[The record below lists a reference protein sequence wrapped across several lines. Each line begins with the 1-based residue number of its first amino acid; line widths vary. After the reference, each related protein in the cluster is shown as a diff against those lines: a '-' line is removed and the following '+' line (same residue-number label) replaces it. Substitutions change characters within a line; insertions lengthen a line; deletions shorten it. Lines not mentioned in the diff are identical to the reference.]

1 MGVVVRAIS
10 LRSILVRRLGHAG
23 SIVQNKN
30 GEQAMARHS
39 EHDTTKIF
47 AAAEAF
53 RTNCLLNAGSLIFEG
68 ESVWRPETL
77 DHFHKAFVATPD
89 EGDRSFMEKFKDQ
102 IGQSGKEVIR
112 LAAEIL
118 CVYFLF
124 PSSVGGTRK
133 RQVVN
138 EVLGWGDENL
148 PESHPVS
155 AAFSNGIGS
164 GGQGY
169 NTRRPFEIAFLI
181 DFVIAWKKLPAEQ
194 QAEVAADPWRFKEFV
209 DKIEDA
215 ESKQLRHM
223 LLYLLFPDYFERI
236 ASSNHKRRIIK
247 AFSGLV
253 SSQPEDEDQAILAIR
268 GELEGL
274 LPNRKLDFYWPPLRE
289 AWYDDSEG
297 TSEWAPLEVVQHKK
311 QLVLFGPPGTGKTYR
326 AKRLAERVI
335 RSAALSQMGP
345 ARYFQSQ
352 AVIAA
357 AIEDNVHR
365 LQLHPAYSYEDF
377 IRALHISSSGGTE
390 YRAGYLPRL
399 IEDIEKKPRGE
410 RLPHVLIL
418 DEMNRTDLSRMLG
431 ECFSLLEDR
440 NQTIELPARDG
451 DGVAMKLRIPDDLF
465 VIGTM
470 NLIDQSI
477 EQIDFAL
484 RRRFLWLLCPFDAEA
499 LVGAAEAKWRD
510 LETGLDW
517 DRIEPDFQKLSA
529 AAAALNKEIHDS
541 PLLGAQYEIGHTY
554 LLDVVVFLRN
564 FLGPRPARKQNY
576 LWNKKGEALEP
587 VVQVWGLSL
596 RPLLEQYLAGLDAAA
611 RNAELDRLAKVLLK
625 STVLE

>member
-1 MGVVVRAIS
+1 
-10 LRSILVRRLGHAG
+10 
-23 SIVQNKN
+23 
-30 GEQAMARHS
+30 MARLT
-39 EHDTTKIF
+39 EHDPTKIF
-47 AAAEAF
+47 EVAEAF
-53 RTNCLLNAGSLIFEG
+53 RAECLLSNYSLVFGE

-77 DHFHKAFVATPD
+77 DRFYKAFVATPD
-89 EGDRSFMEKFKDQ
+89 EGDRSFMDKFKDQ
-102 IGQSGKEVIR
+102 IGQAGNEVIR

-124 PSSVGGTRK
+124 PSNVGGTRK

-138 EVLGWGDENL
+138 EVLGWAGDNL

-181 DFVIAWKKLPAEQ
+181 DLVIAWKKLPVER
-194 QAEVAADPWRFKEFV
+194 QALVAADPWLFQEFV
-209 DKIEDA
+209 DSMEDA

-223 LLYLLFPDYFERI
+223 LLYLLFPDHFERI

-253 SSQPEDEDQAILAIR
+253 SSQPEDEDRAILAIR
-268 GELEGL
+268 GELERL
-274 LPNRKLDFYWPPLRE
+274 LPNKKLDFYWSPLRE
-289 AWYDDSEG
+289 AWYDDNDG
-297 TSEWAPLEVVQHKK
+297 ASEWAPLEVIQHKK

-326 AKRLAERVI
+326 SKRLAESVI

-352 AVIAA
+352 AVIAS
-357 AIEDNVHR
+357 AIQDNVHR

-377 IRALHISSSGGTE
+377 IRALHISSGGGTE

-399 IEDIEKKPRGE
+399 IEDIEKKARSE

-451 DGVAMKLRIPDDLF
+451 EGVAMKLRIPDDLF

-499 LVGAAEAKWRD
+499 LVGAAEAQWRA
-510 LETGLDW
+510 LESGLDW
-517 DRIEPDFQKLSA
+517 DRVEPDFHKLSI
-529 AAAALNKEIHDS
+529 AAAALNREIHDS

-564 FLGPRPARKQNY
+564 FLGPRPTRKQNY

-587 VVQVWGLSL
+587 VVQVWSLSL
-596 RPLLEQYLAGLDAAA
+596 RPLLEQYLAGLDATA
-611 RNAELDRLAKVLLK
+611 RNAELDRLSKILLK
-625 STVLE
+625 PTVTE

>member
-1 MGVVVRAIS
+1 
-10 LRSILVRRLGHAG
+10 
-23 SIVQNKN
+23 
-30 GEQAMARHS
+30 MARYT
-39 EHDTTKIF
+39 EHDTSKIYPV
-47 AAAEAF
+47 AEAF
-53 RTNCLLNAGSLIFEG
+53 RTNCLLRDGSLLFEG
-68 ESVWRPETL
+68 SSVWRPDVL
-77 DHFHKAFVATPD
+77 DQIHKAFVATPD
-89 EGDRSFMEKFKDQ
+89 EGDRSFIVKFKDQ
-102 IGQSGKEVIR
+102 VGKAGSEVVR

-124 PSSVGGTRK
+124 PSNVGGARK

-138 EVLGWGDENL
+138 EVLDWAGDSL

-155 AAFSNGIGS
+155 SAFSNGIGS

-181 DFVIAWKKLPAEQ
+181 DLVIAWKKLPPDR
-194 QAEVAADPWRFKEFV
+194 QAVVATDPWLFQEFV
-209 DKIEDA
+209 DSIEDA

-223 LLYLLFPDYFERI
+223 LLYLLFPDHFERI
-236 ASSNHKRRIIK
+236 ASTNHKRRIIR

-253 SSQPEDEDQAILAIR
+253 SAEPEDEDRAILAIR
-268 GELEGL
+268 GELEKL
-274 LPNRKLDFYWPPLRE
+274 LPNQQLDFYWSPLRE

-297 TSEWAPLEVVQHKK
+297 ASEGAPLEVIQHKK
-311 QLVLFGPPGTGKTYR
+311 QIVLFGPPGTGKTFR
-326 AKRLAERVI
+326 AKKLAERVI

-352 AVIAA
+352 SVIDA
-357 AIEDNVHR
+357 AIQDNVHR

-377 IRALHISSSGGTE
+377 IRALHISNGGGTE

-399 IEDIEKKPRGE
+399 IEDIEKKPRTE

-440 NQTIELPARDG
+440 NETIELPARDG
-451 DGVAMKLRIPDDLF
+451 DGAAMKLRIPDDLF

-499 LVGAAEAKWRD
+499 LVGAAESKWQD
-510 LETGLDW
+510 LKSGLDW
-517 DRIEPDFQKLSA
+517 DRVEPDFRKLAA
-529 AAAALNKEIHDS
+529 AAAALNRQIHDS
-541 PLLGAQYEIGHTY
+541 PLLGSQYEIGHTY
-554 LLDVVVFLRN
+554 LLDVVVFLRS
-564 FLGPRPARKQNY
+564 FLGARPTRKQNY

-587 VVQVWGLSL
+587 VMQVWNLSL
-596 RPLLEQYLAGLDAAA
+596 RPLLEQYLAGLDATA
-611 RNAELDRLAKVLLK
+611 RNTELDRLSKVLLK
-625 STVLE
+625 PSVAE

>member
-1 MGVVVRAIS
+1 
-10 LRSILVRRLGHAG
+10 
-23 SIVQNKN
+23 
-30 GEQAMARHS
+30 MARHT
-39 EHDTTKIF
+39 EHDTSKIYPV
-47 AAAEAF
+47 AEAF
-53 RTNCLLNAGSLIFEG
+53 RANCLLRDGSLLFDG
-68 ESVWRPETL
+68 SSVWRPDVL
-77 DHFHKAFVATPD
+77 DQIHKAFVATPD
-89 EGDRSFMEKFKDQ
+89 EGDRSFIVKFRDQ
-102 IGQSGKEVIR
+102 VGKAGPEVVR

-124 PSSVGGTRK
+124 PSNVGGVRK

-138 EVLGWGDENL
+138 EVLGWAGDSL

-181 DFVIAWKKLPAEQ
+181 DLAIAWKKLPPDR
-194 QAEVAADPWRFKEFV
+194 QAVVAADPWLFQEFV
-209 DKIEDA
+209 DSIEDA

-223 LLYLLFPDYFERI
+223 LLHMLFPDHFERI
-236 ASSNHKRRIIK
+236 ASGNHKRRVIK

-253 SSQPEDEDQAILAIR
+253 KPEPEDEDRAILAIR
-268 GELEGL
+268 GELEKQL
-274 LPNRKLDFYWPPLRE
+274 SSQRLDFYWSPLVE

-297 TSEWAPLEVVQHKK
+297 ASEGAPLEIIQHKK
-311 QLVLFGPPGTGKTYR
+311 QIVLYGPPGTGKTFR
-326 AKRLAERVI
+326 AKKLAERVI

-345 ARYFQSQ
+345 ALYFQSQ
-352 AVIAA
+352 SVVAA
-357 AIEDNVHR
+357 AIQDNVHR

-377 IRALHISSSGGTE
+377 IRALHIANTGGTE

-399 IEDIEKKPRGE
+399 IEEIEKKPRAE

-440 NQTIELPARDG
+440 KQTIELPARDG
-451 DGVAMKLRIPDDLF
+451 NGAAMKLRIPDDLF

-484 RRRFLWLLCPFDAEA
+484 RRRFLWLLCPFDTVA
-499 LVGAAEAKWRD
+499 LLGAAEAKWRD
-510 LETGLDW
+510 LKSGLDW
-517 DRIEPDFQKLSA
+517 DRIEPDFRKLA
-529 AAAALNKEIHDS
+529 AAASALNREIHDS

-564 FLGPRPARKQNY
+564 FLGPRPTRKQNY
-576 LWNKKGEALEP
+576 LWNKKDEALEP
-587 VVQVWGLSL
+587 VVQVWNLSL
-596 RPLLEQYLAGLDAAA
+596 RPLLEQYLAGLDATA
-611 RNAELDRLAKVLLK
+611 RNAELDRLSKVLLK
-625 STVLE
+625 ATVTE

>member
-1 MGVVVRAIS
+1 
-10 LRSILVRRLGHAG
+10 
-23 SIVQNKN
+23 
-30 GEQAMARHS
+30 MARFS
-39 EHDTTKIF
+39 EHNTTKIYQ
-47 AAAEAF
+47 AADAF
-53 RTNCLLNAGSLIFEG
+53 RSNCLLRDGSLLFE
-68 ESVWRPETL
+68 ETSIWRQDAL
-77 DHFHKAFVATPD
+77 DRLHKAFVATPD
-89 EGDRSFMEKFKDQ
+89 EGDRSFLVKFKDQ
-102 IGQSGKEVIR
+102 VGNAEPEVVR

-124 PSSVGGTRK
+124 PSNVGGVRK
-133 RQVVN
+133 REVVN
-138 EVLGWGDENL
+138 EVLGWAGDKL
-148 PESHPVS
+148 PESHLLS
-155 AAFSNGIGS
+155 GTFSNGIGS

-169 NTRRPFEIAFLI
+169 NTRRPFEIALLI
-181 DFVIAWKKLPAEQ
+181 DLAIAWKKLLTER
-194 QAEVAADPWRFKEFV
+194 QALVAADPWLFQEFV
-209 DKIEDA
+209 DSIEDA

-223 LLYLLFPDYFERI
+223 LLHMLFPDHFERI

-253 SSQPEDEDQAILAIR
+253 GNEPADEDRAILSIR
-268 GELEGL
+268 GELEKL
-274 LPNRKLDFYWPPLRE
+274 LPTQQLDFYWSPLRE

-297 TSEWAPLEVVQHKK
+297 ASEGAPLEVIQHKK
-311 QLVLFGPPGTGKTYR
+311 QIVLFGPPGTGKTYR
-326 AKRLAERVI
+326 AKKLAERVI

-352 AVIAA
+352 SAIGA
-357 AIEDNVHR
+357 AIRDNVHR

-377 IRALHISSSGGTE
+377 IRALHISNGGGTE

-399 IEDIEKKPRGE
+399 IEDIEKKARAE

-440 NQTIELPARDG
+440 NETIELPARDG
-451 DGVAMKLRIPDDLF
+451 DGAAMKLRIPDDLF

-477 EQIDFAL
+477 EQVDFAL

-510 LETGLDW
+510 LKSGLDW
-517 DRIEPDFQKLSA
+517 DRIEPDFRKLAA
-529 AAAALNKEIHDS
+529 AAAALNREIHDS

-554 LLDVVVFLRN
+554 LLDVIVFLCN
-564 FLGPRPARKQNY
+564 FLGPRPTRKQNY
-576 LWNKKGEALEP
+576 LWNRKGEALEP
-587 VVQVWGLSL
+587 VVQVWNLSL
-596 RPLLEQYLAGLDAAA
+596 RPLLEQYLAGLDATA
-611 RNAELDRLAKVLLK
+611 RNSELDRLSKVLLK
-625 STVLE
+625 PTVAE

>member
-1 MGVVVRAIS
+1 V
-10 LRSILVRRLGHAG
+10 
-23 SIVQNKN
+23 
-30 GEQAMARHS
+30 ARYS
-39 EHDTTKIF
+39 EHDTDRIHQ
-47 AAAEAF
+47 AAEVF
-53 RTNCLLNAGSLIFEG
+53 RTNCLLRDGSLLFEDA
-68 ESVWRPETL
+68 SVWRPDVL
-77 DHFHKAFVATPD
+77 DRIHKAFVATPD
-89 EGDRSFMEKFKDQ
+89 EGDRSFIVKFKDQ
-102 IGQSGKEVIR
+102 IGQAGQEVIR

-124 PSSVGGTRK
+124 PSNVGGARK

-138 EVLGWGDENL
+138 EVLGWAGDSL
-148 PESHPVS
+148 PESHLVS
-155 AAFSNGIGS
+155 GAFSNGVGS

-181 DFVIAWKKLPAEQ
+181 DLVIAWKKLPPERQ
-194 QAEVAADPWRFKEFV
+194 VLVASDPDPWLFQELV
-209 DKIEDA
+209 DSIEDA

-223 LLYLLFPDYFERI
+223 LLYLLFPDHFERI
-236 ASSNHKRRIIK
+236 ASGNHKRRVIK

-253 SSQPEDEDQAILAIR
+253 DSEPEDEDRAILAIR
-268 GELEGL
+268 LELEKL
-274 LPNRKLDFYWPPLRE
+274 LPNKQLDFYWSPLVE

-297 TSEWAPLEVVQHKK
+297 ASEGAPLEIIQHKK
-311 QLVLFGPPGTGKTYR
+311 QMVLYGPPGTGKTFR
-326 AKRLAERVI
+326 AKKLAERVI

-352 AVIAA
+352 PVVAA
-357 AIEDNVHR
+357 AIKENVHR

-377 IRALHISSSGGTE
+377 IRALHISNGGGTE
-390 YRAGYLPRL
+390 YRAGYLPQL
-399 IEDIEKKPRGE
+399 IEDIERQPRAE

-451 DGVAMKLRIPDDLF
+451 NGAAMKLRIPDDLF

-499 LVGAAEAKWRD
+499 LVGAAEAKWTD
-510 LETGLDW
+510 LKSGLDW
-517 DRIEPDFQKLSA
+517 DRIEPDFRKLAA

-564 FLGPRPARKQNY
+564 FLGPRPTRKQNY
-576 LWNKKGEALEP
+576 LWNKKGDALEP
-587 VVQVWGLSL
+587 VVQVWNLSL
-596 RPLLEQYLAGLDAAA
+596 RPLLEQYLAGLDATA
-611 RNAELDRLAKVLLK
+611 RNAELDRLSKILLK
-625 STVLE
+625 STVAE

>member
-1 MGVVVRAIS
+1 
-10 LRSILVRRLGHAG
+10 
-23 SIVQNKN
+23 
-30 GEQAMARHS
+30 MARYT
-39 EHDTTKIF
+39 EHDTSNIYQVV
-47 AAAEAF
+47 EAF
-53 RTNCLLNAGSLIFEG
+53 RANCLLRDGSLLFENAA
-68 ESVWRPETL
+68 VWRL
-77 DHFHKAFVATPD
+77 DVLDRIHKAFVATPD
-89 EGDRSFMEKFKDQ
+89 EGDRSFIVKFKDQ
-102 IGQSGKEVIR
+102 IGQAGQEVIR

-124 PSSVGGTRK
+124 PSSVGGVRK

-138 EVLGWGDENL
+138 EVLSWGGDNL
-148 PESHPVS
+148 PESHLVS
-155 AAFSNGIGS
+155 RAFANGIGS

-181 DFVIAWKKLPAEQ
+181 ELAIAWKKLPQ
-194 QAEVAADPWRFKEFV
+194 DRQANVAADPWLFQEIV
-209 DKIEDA
+209 DSIEDA

-223 LLYLLFPDYFERI
+223 LLHLLFPDQFERI
-236 ASSNHKRRIIK
+236 ASGNHKRRVIK

-253 SSQPEDEDQAILAIR
+253 DPDSEDDDREILAIR
-268 GELEGL
+268 RELENL
-274 LPNRKLDFYWPPLRE
+274 LPNQELDFYWSPLAQ

-297 TSEWAPLEVVQHKK
+297 ASEGAPLEIIQHKK
-311 QLVLFGPPGTGKTYR
+311 QIVLYGPPGTGKTFR
-326 AKRLAERVI
+326 AKKLAERVI

-345 ARYFQSQ
+345 AQYFQSQ
-352 AVIAA
+352 P
-357 AIEDNVHR
+357 AIEVAIRDNVHR

-377 IRALHISSSGGTE
+377 IRALHISNGGGTE
-390 YRAGYLPRL
+390 YRTGYLPRL
-399 IEDIEKKPRGE
+399 IEDIEKKPRAE

-451 DGVAMKLRIPDDLF
+451 NGTAMKLRIPEDLF

-499 LVGAAEAKWRD
+499 LVGAAGAKWEG
-510 LETGLDW
+510 LKSGLDW
-517 DRIEPDFQKLSA
+517 DRIEPDFRKLA
-529 AAAALNKEIHDS
+529 AAAAELNREIHDS
-541 PLLGAQYEIGHTY
+541 PLLGAQYEVGHTY

-564 FLGPRPARKQNY
+564 FLGPRPTRKQNY
-576 LWNKKGEALEP
+576 LWNKKSEALQP
-587 VVQVWGLSL
+587 VAQVWNLSL
-596 RPLLEQYLAGLDAAA
+596 RPLLEQYLAGLDATA
-611 RNAELDRLAKVLLK
+611 RNAELDRLSKVLLK
-625 STVLE
+625 PTVTE

>member
-1 MGVVVRAIS
+1 
-10 LRSILVRRLGHAG
+10 
-23 SIVQNKN
+23 
-30 GEQAMARHS
+30 MARFS
-39 EHDTTKIF
+39 ETDTAKIYH
-47 AAAEAF
+47 AAKVF
-53 RTNCLLNAGSLIFEG
+53 RANSLLSDGSLLFDG
-68 ESVWRPETL
+68 AHVWRPDVL
-77 DHFHKAFVATPD
+77 DRIHEAFVATPD
-89 EGDRSFMEKFKDQ
+89 EGDRSFMVKFKDQ
-102 IGQSGKEVIR
+102 VGKAGQEVVR

-118 CVYFLF
+118 CIYFLF
-124 PSSVGGTRK
+124 PSNVSGIRK
-133 RQVVN
+133 WQVVS
-138 EVLGWGDENL
+138 EVLGWAGDNL
-148 PESHPVS
+148 PESHLVS
-155 AAFSNGIGS
+155 GAFANGIGS

-181 DFVIAWKKLPAEQ
+181 DLVIAWKKLPAER
-194 QAEVAADPWRFKEFV
+194 QALAAADPWLLQEFV
-209 DKIEDA
+209 DSIEDA

-223 LLYLLFPDYFERI
+223 LLYLLFPDHFERI
-236 ASSNHKRRIIK
+236 ASGNHKRRVIK

-253 SSQPEDEDQAILAIR
+253 DSAPVDEDRAILAIR
-268 GELEGL
+268 RELEKL
-274 LPNRKLDFYWPPLRE
+274 LPNKQLDFYWSPLVE

-297 TSEWAPLEVVQHKK
+297 ASEGAPLEVIQHKK
-311 QLVLFGPPGTGKTYR
+311 QIVLYGPPGTGKTFR
-326 AKRLAERVI
+326 AKKLAERVI
-335 RSAALSQMGP
+335 RSAALNQMGP
-345 ARYFQSQ
+345 ARYFHSQS
-352 AVIAA
+352 VVAA
-357 AIEDNVHR
+357 AIQDNVHR

-377 IRALHISSSGGTE
+377 IRALHISNGGGTE

-399 IEDIEKKPRGE
+399 IEDIEKKPRLD

-440 NQTIELPARDG
+440 NQTIELPAHEG
-451 DGVAMKLRIPDDLF
+451 DGTAMKLRIPDDLF

-510 LETGLDW
+510 LKSGLDW
-517 DRIEPDFQKLSA
+517 DRIELDFRKLA
-529 AAAALNKEIHDS
+529 ATAAALNREIHGS

-564 FLGPRPARKQNY
+564 FLGPRPTRKQNY

-587 VVQVWGLSL
+587 VVQVWNLSL
-596 RPLLEQYLAGLDAAA
+596 RPLLEQYLAGLDATA
-611 RNAELDRLAKVLLK
+611 RNAELDRLSKVLLK
-625 STVLE
+625 PTVTE

>member
-1 MGVVVRAIS
+1 VADTFRA
-10 LRSILVRRLGHAG
+10 
-23 SIVQNKN
+23 
-30 GEQAMARHS
+30 
-39 EHDTTKIF
+39 
-47 AAAEAF
+47 
-53 RTNCLLNAGSLIFEG
+53 NCLLHDGSLLFEG
-68 ESVWRPETL
+68 SSVWRPDAL
-77 DHFHKAFVATPD
+77 DQIHKAFVANNI
-89 EGDRSFMEKFKDQ
+89 EGDQSFIVKFKDQ
-102 IGQSGKEVIR
+102 VGKAGPEVVR
-112 LAAEIL
+112 LAAEVL

-124 PSSVGGTRK
+124 PSNVGGARK

-138 EVLGWGDENL
+138 EVLGWAGDSL
-148 PESHPVS
+148 PDSHPVS
-155 AAFSNGIGS
+155 SAFSNGIGS

-181 DFVIAWKKLPAEQ
+181 DLVIAWKKLSQ
-194 QAEVAADPWRFKEFV
+194 DRQAAVAADPWLFQEFV
-209 DKIEDA
+209 DSIDDA

-223 LLYLLFPDYFERI
+223 LLYLLFPDHFERI
-236 ASSNHKRRIIK
+236 ASGNHKRRIIK
-247 AFSGLV
+247 AFSGLID
-253 SSQPEDEDQAILAIR
+253 SEPEDEDRAILAIR
-268 GELEGL
+268 GELEKL
-274 LPNRKLDFYWPPLRE
+274 LPKPRLDFYLSPLVE

-297 TSEWAPLEVVQHKK
+297 ASEGAPLEVIQHKK
-311 QLVLFGPPGTGKTYR
+311 QIVLYGPPGTGKTFR
-326 AKRLAERVI
+326 AKKLAERVI

-352 AVIAA
+352 SVIAA
-357 AIEDNVHR
+357 AIQGNVHR

-377 IRALHISSSGGTE
+377 IRALHISNGGGTE

-399 IEDIEKKPRGE
+399 IEDIERKPRAE

-451 DGVAMKLRIPDDLF
+451 DGAAMKLRIPDDLF

-499 LVGAAEAKWRD
+499 LLGAAEAKWGD
-510 LETGLDW
+510 LRSGLDW
-517 DRIEPDFQKLSA
+517 DRIEPDFRKLAA
-529 AAAALNKEIHDS
+529 AAAALNRQIHDS
-541 PLLGAQYEIGHTY
+541 SLLGAQYEIGHTY

-564 FLGPRPARKQNY
+564 FLGPKPTRKQNY

-587 VVQVWGLSL
+587 VVQVWNLSL
-596 RPLLEQYLAGLDAAA
+596 RPLLEQYLAGLDATA
-611 RNAELDRLAKVLLK
+611 RNAELDRLSKVLLK
-625 STVLE
+625 PTVTE

>member
-1 MGVVVRAIS
+1 
-10 LRSILVRRLGHAG
+10 
-23 SIVQNKN
+23 
-30 GEQAMARHS
+30 MARYS
-39 EHDTTKIF
+39 EHDTNNIYE
-47 AAAEAF
+47 AANAARE
-53 RTNCLLNAGSLIFEG
+53 RCLLHDGSLLFDG
-68 ESVWRPETL
+68 TALWRPEL
-77 DHFHKAFVATPD
+77 LGQIHKAFVDTPD
-89 EGDRSFMEKFKDQ
+89 EGDRSFIDKFRDQ
-102 IGQSGKEVIR
+102 IKPAGQDVIR
-112 LAAEIL
+112 LAAELLSI
-118 CVYFLF
+118 YFLF
-124 PSSVGGTRK
+124 PSNVGGFRK
-133 RQVVN
+133 RQLVS
-138 EVLGWGDENL
+138 EVLGWAGDVF
-148 PESHPVS
+148 PETSVVS
-155 AAFSNGIGS
+155 KAFDHGIGS

-181 DFVIAWKKLPAEQ
+181 DFAIKWKKLP
-194 QAEVAADPWRFKEFV
+194 QARQSEVAADPWLFQEIV
-209 DKIEDA
+209 DSIEDA
-215 ESKQLRHM
+215 ETKQLRHM
-223 LLYLLFPDYFERI
+223 LLHLLFPEHFERI
-236 ASSNHKRRIIK
+236 ASGNHKRRVME

-253 SSQPEDEDQAILAIR
+253 DTQSYDEDRAILAIR
-268 GELEGL
+268 GELEKL
-274 LPNRKLDFYWPPLRE
+274 LPNQELDFYWTPLVE

-297 TSEWAPLEVVQHKK
+297 ASEGAPLEIIQHKK
-311 QLVLFGPPGTGKTYR
+311 QIVLYGPPGTGKTYR

-352 AVIAA
+352 PAVAA
-357 AIEDNVHR
+357 AIKDNVHR

-377 IRALHISSSGGTE
+377 IRALHISNSGGTE
-390 YRAGYLPRL
+390 YRSGYLPRL
-399 IEDIEKKPRGE
+399 IEDIEMQPRAS

-451 DGVAMKLRIPDDLF
+451 TGAAMKLRIPDDLF

-499 LVGAAEAKWRD
+499 LVSAAQAKWTD
-510 LETGLDW
+510 LKSGLGW
-517 DRIEPDFQKLSA
+517 DRIEAHFRKLA
-529 AAAALNKEIHDS
+529 AAATVLNKEIHDS

-564 FLGPRPARKQNY
+564 FLGQRPTRKQNY

-587 VVQVWGLSL
+587 VVQVWNLSL
-596 RPLLEQYLAGLDAAA
+596 RPLLEQYLAGLDANA
-611 RNAELDRLAKVLLK
+611 RNVELDRLSKVLLK
-625 STVLE
+625 PTVIE

>member
-1 MGVVVRAIS
+1 
-10 LRSILVRRLGHAG
+10 
-23 SIVQNKN
+23 
-30 GEQAMARHS
+30 MARHT
-39 EHDTTKIF
+39 EHDTSRIYRV
-47 AAAEAF
+47 AEAF
-53 RTNCLLNAGSLIFEG
+53 RANCLLSDGSLLFEG
-68 ESVWRPETL
+68 ASVWRPDVL
-77 DHFHKAFVATPD
+77 DQIHKAFVATPD
-89 EGDRSFMEKFKDQ
+89 EGDRSFTVKFKDQ
-102 IGQSGKEVIR
+102 VGNAGPEVVR
-112 LAAEIL
+112 LAADIL

-124 PSSVGGTRK
+124 PSNVGGARK

-138 EVLGWGDENL
+138 EVLGWAGDTL
-148 PESHPVS
+148 PESHLVS
-155 AAFSNGIGS
+155 SALSNGIGS

-181 DFVIAWKKLPAEQ
+181 DLVIAWKKLLPDR
-194 QAEVAADPWRFKEFV
+194 QAEVAVDPWLFQEFV
-209 DKIEDA
+209 DGIKDS

-223 LLYLLFPDYFERI
+223 LLYLLFPDHFERI

-253 SSQPEDEDQAILAIR
+253 STELEDEDRAILAIR
-268 GELEGL
+268 GELEKL
-274 LPNRKLDFYWPPLRE
+274 LPDQQLDFYWSPLRE
-289 AWYDDSEG
+289 AWYDESEG
-297 TSEWAPLEVVQHKK
+297 ASEGAPLEVIQHKK
-311 QLVLFGPPGTGKTYR
+311 QIVLFGPPGTGKTYR
-326 AKRLAERVI
+326 AKKLAERVI
-335 RSAALSQMGP
+335 RSAALSLMGP

-352 AVIAA
+352 SVITA
-357 AIEDNVHR
+357 AIKDNVHR

-377 IRALHISSSGGTE
+377 IRALHISNSGGTE
-390 YRAGYLPRL
+390 YRVGYLPRL
-399 IEDIEKKPRGE
+399 IEDIEKKPRAE

-440 NQTIELPARDG
+440 NEIIELPARDG
-451 DGVAMKLRIPDDLF
+451 DGAAMKLRIPDDLF

-499 LVGAAEAKWRD
+499 LVGAADARWRD
-510 LETGLDW
+510 LKSGLDW
-517 DRIEPDFQKLSA
+517 DRIEPDFRKLAA
-529 AAAALNKEIHDS
+529 AAAALNREIHDS

-564 FLGPRPARKQNY
+564 FLGPRPTRKQNY

-587 VVQVWGLSL
+587 VVQVWNLSL
-596 RPLLEQYLAGLDAAA
+596 GPLLEQYLTGLDATA
-611 RNAELDRLAKVLLK
+611 RNAELDRLSKVFLK
-625 STVLE
+625 PTVTE